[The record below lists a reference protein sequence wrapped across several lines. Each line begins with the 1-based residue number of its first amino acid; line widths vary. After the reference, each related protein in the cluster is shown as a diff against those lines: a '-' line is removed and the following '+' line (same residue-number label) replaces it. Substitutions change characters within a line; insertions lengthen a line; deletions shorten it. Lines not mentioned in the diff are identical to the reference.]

1 MCRNTYKISVFNQ
14 TLLIFYRNDGGYN
27 DGGDNRGGKKPIP
40 NEPPYTAFVG
50 NLPDGIVQ
58 GDVEIMFKPLKVRTL
73 FHECKEDENNK
84 HLCKPY

>member
-1 MCRNTYKISVFNQ
+1 MLFLYLTICPFS
-14 TLLIFYRNDGGYN
+14 RNDGGYNN

-58 GDVEIMFKPLKVRTL
+58 GDVEIMFKPLKVRNL
-73 FHECKEDENNK
+73 S
-84 HLCKPY
+84 

>member
-1 MCRNTYKISVFNQ
+1 MLF
-14 TLLIFYRNDGGYN
+14 RNDGGYN

-58 GDVEIMFKPLKVRTL
+58 GDVEIMFKPLKVRNL
-73 FHECKEDENNK
+73 S
-84 HLCKPY
+84 